1 MIAWKLYCDKL
12 NTGLQIKDTQRAHL
26 NRFKARYDLAKNFK
40 SLEISNITQKTVNG
54 YGSIFSVFLAYN
66 AAEKLGKLNSFQ
78 IINDWE
84 ITDRKLSRA
93 LRLMLV
99 KLNEVS
105 DEFLDKPYAI
115 KQLDTFMKGKNENI
129 RIPATVIRNG
139 FAHGSLTPQI
149 LNATSQKNQK
159 TLIELSEKLLDETE
173 RLFYDWVNS
182 L

>member
-1 MIAWKLYCDKL
+1 
-12 NTGLQIKDTQRAHL
+12 
-26 NRFKARYDLAKNFK
+26 LAKKFK
-40 SLEISNITQKTVNG
+40 KLELSNTSRKTANG
-54 YGSIFSVFLAYN
+54 CSSILSVFLAYN
-66 AAEKLGKLNSFQ
+66 AAEKLSKSNSFKK
-78 IINDWE
+78 INDWE
-84 ITDRKLSRA
+84 MTDRKLSRA

-115 KQLDTFMKGKNENI
+115 KQLDTFMKGENENI

-139 FAHGSLTPQI
+139 FAHGSLTPHV
-149 LNATSQKNQK
+149 LNATTQKYQK
-159 TLIELSEKLLDETE
+159 TLFELSEKLLDETE